1 MRSNGRGSRLDPRRL
16 LVALGLR
23 FEAPAEERRFVQQ
36 FILDDIGRTQAA
48 MGLGALIYAGFGLW
62 DWIIDPV
69 HWPAALAIRLAV
81 TGLVLLPL
89 AGLLFFARARGFAE
103 AIYLAYCVVPG
114 CCLPL
119 IYRQLDGGF
128 DHAAAGMIIIILFV
142 STLLPLRVPSLLA
155 FCAASWACFAALES
169 TATLREGMRF
179 INNFE
184 IGMSYALSLYATT
197 AREYRAR
204 REFRTRQDLRREK
217 ERSDATL
224 AELRRTQMHLVQAE
238 KHAALG
244 QLVAGI
250 AHEVNTPVGLALTVT
265 TTLAADARHLGQ
277 VVEAGPVR
285 RSELVTGLQRLDEG
299 GRLAVANLTRAAD
312 LMHTFKQVAVDQ
324 TSGERRIF
332 AIGASLRNLLTT
344 LEPVLRRQRLSFALE
359 CPEGLRLDSYPGAL
373 AQVVGSLALN
383 AAAHAYPDGRPG
395 TLRLTAAGGPDGVRL
410 VFSDDGVGIAPEH
423 LPRVFDPFFTTTR
436 DQGSLGLGL
445 HIVFNLVV
453 STMRGRIEVE
463 SEPGLGTRYILALP
477 DTIDGWPPATT

>member
-1 MRSNGRGSRLDPRRL
+1 MRSTGRGRRLDPRRL
-16 LVALGLR
+16 LIALGLR
-23 FEAPAEERRFVQQ
+23 FEEAADERRFVQR

-48 MGLGALIYAGFGLW
+48 MVLGALIYSGFGIW

-89 AGLLFFARARGFAE
+89 AGLLFFDRARRFAE
-103 AIYLAYCVVPG
+103 PIYLAYCLVPG

-128 DHAAAGMIIIILFV
+128 EHAAAGMIIVILFV

-155 FCAASWACFAALES
+155 FCAATWAGFAALES
-169 TATLREGMRF
+169 SADLREGMRL

-204 REFRTRQDLRREK
+204 REFRTGQELRREK
-217 ERSDATL
+217 ERSDETL

-250 AHEVNTPVGLALTVT
+250 AHEVNTPVGLALTVA
-265 TTLAADARHLGQ
+265 TTLAADARRLGQ
-277 VVEAGPVR
+277 VVDSGQVR
-285 RSELVTGLQRLDEG
+285 RSELVTGLRRLDEG
-299 GRLAVANLTRAAD
+299 ANLAVTNLTRAAD

-324 TSGERRIF
+324 ASGERRVF
-332 AIGASLRNLLTT
+332 EVGASLRNLLAT
-344 LEPVLRRQRLSFALE
+344 LEPVLRRRQVTITLD
-359 CPEGLRLDSYPGAL
+359 CPEGLLLDSDPGAL
-373 AQVVGSLALN
+373 AQVIGSLALN

-395 TLRLTAAGGPDGVRL
+395 TLRLSAAAAPDGVRV
-410 VFSDDGVGIAPEH
+410 VFSDDGVGIPAEH

-436 DQGSLGLGL
+436 DRGSLGLGL

-453 STMRGRIEVE
+453 STMRGRIEVA
-463 SEPGLGTRYILALP
+463 SEPGRGTRYTLVLP
-477 DTIDGWPPATT
+477 ERLDGWPPPAA